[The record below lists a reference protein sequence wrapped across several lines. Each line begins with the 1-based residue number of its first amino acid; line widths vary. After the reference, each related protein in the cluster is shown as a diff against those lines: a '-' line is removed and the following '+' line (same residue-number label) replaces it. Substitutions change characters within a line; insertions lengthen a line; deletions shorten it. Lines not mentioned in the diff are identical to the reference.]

1 MINIPLLAVSQEI
14 YTIGILIGSIFVIL
28 LIMEIQIC
36 QLRFR
41 VIDLEKGCSP
51 ATDKPDDLLS
61 AEGVATTTF
70 ELSGIANINGKKVDV
85 ISEGEMISKNTRIK
99 VTGVKGNRI
108 VVKPVRQGHLKDTS
122 RDSEGRYKKHE
133 KPKE

>member
-1 MINIPLLAVSQEI
+1 MTNIPLLAVSQEI
-14 YTIGILIGSIFVIL
+14 YTIGILIGSIFVLL

-41 VIDLEKGCSP
+41 VIDSEKGHSP

-61 AEGVATTTF
+61 AEGVAITTF
-70 ELSGIANINGKKVDV
+70 ELSGIVNIKGNRVDV

-99 VTGVKGNRI
+99 VTDVKGNRI
-108 VVKPVRQGHLKDTS
+108 VVKPV
-122 RDSEGRYKKHE
+122 KHE
-133 KPKE
+133 KPKERIKDKS

>member
-1 MINIPLLAVSQEI
+1 MTNIPLLAVSQEI
-14 YTIGILIGSIFVIL
+14 YTIGILIGSIFVLL

-41 VIDLEKGCSP
+41 VIDSEKGHSP

-61 AEGVATTTF
+61 AEGVAITTF
-70 ELSGIANINGKKVDV
+70 KLSGIVNIKGNRVDV

-99 VTGVKGNRI
+99 VTDVKGNRI
-108 VVKPVRQGHLKDTS
+108 VVKPVN
-122 RDSEGRYKKHE
+122 HE
-133 KPKE
+133 KPKERIKDKS

>member
-1 MINIPLLAVSQEI
+1 MINMPLLAVSQEV
-14 YTIGILIGSIFVIL
+14 YTIGILIGAIFVIL

-41 VIDLEKGCSP
+41 VIDLEKGSSP

-70 ELSGIANINGKKVDV
+70 ELTGIANINGKKVDV

-108 VVKPVRQGHLKDTS
+108 VVKPAKT
-122 RDSEGRYKKHE
+122 
-133 KPKE
+133 

>member
-1 MINIPLLAVSQEI
+1 MTNIPLLAVSQEI
-14 YTIGILIGSIFVIL
+14 YTIGIFIVSIFVIL

-41 VIDLEKGCSP
+41 VIDSEKGGSP
-51 ATDKPDDLLS
+51 ATDKPDNFLS

-99 VTGVKGNRI
+99 VTGVKRNRI
-108 VVKPVRQGHLKDTS
+108 VVKPV
-122 RDSEGRYKKHE
+122 KHE
-133 KPKE
+133 KPKEKIKDKS

>member
-1 MINIPLLAVSQEI
+1 MTNIPLLAVSQEI

-28 LIMEIQIC
+28 LVMEIQIC
-36 QLRFR
+36 QLRFK

-108 VVKPVRQGHLKDTS
+108 VVKPV
-122 RDSEGRYKKHE
+122 KHE
-133 KPKE
+133 KPKERIKDSLK

>member
-1 MINIPLLAVSQEI
+1 MINIPLLAVSQEV
-14 YTIGILIGSIFVIL
+14 YTIGIVGVIVLAVIL

-41 VIDLEKGCSP
+41 VIDSEKGRSP
-51 ATDKPDDLLS
+51 ATDKPNDLLS
-61 AEGVATTTF
+61 AEGVTTTTF

-108 VVKPVRQGHLKDTS
+108 VVKPV
-122 RDSEGRYKKHE
+122 
-133 KPKE
+133 KPVKPVKT

>member
-1 MINIPLLAVSQEI
+1 MTNIPLLAVSQEI
-14 YTIGILIGSIFVIL
+14 YTIGVLIGAIFVIL

-41 VIDLEKGCSP
+41 VIDFEKGRSP

-61 AEGVATTTF
+61 AEGVAITTF
-70 ELSGIANINGKKVDV
+70 ELSGIVNIKGNRVDV

-99 VTGVKGNRI
+99 VTDVKGNRI
-108 VVKPVRQGHLKDTS
+108 VVKPV
-122 RDSEGRYKKHE
+122 KHE
-133 KPKE
+133 KPKERIKDKS

>member
-1 MINIPLLAVSQEI
+1 MINIPLLAVSQEV
-14 YTIGILIGSIFVIL
+14 YTIGIVGVIVLAVIL

-41 VIDLEKGCSP
+41 VIDSEKGRSP
-51 ATDKPDDLLS
+51 ATDKPNDLLS
-61 AEGVATTTF
+61 AEGVTTTTF
-70 ELSGIANINGKKVDV
+70 ELSGIANINGKKVNV

-108 VVKPVRQGHLKDTS
+108 VVKPV
-122 RDSEGRYKKHE
+122 KHE
-133 KPKE
+133 KPKVRIKDSLK

>member
-1 MINIPLLAVSQEI
+1 MINIPLLAVSQEV
-14 YTIGILIGSIFVIL
+14 YTIGIVGVIVLAVIL

-41 VIDLEKGCSP
+41 VIDSEKGHSP

-61 AEGVATTTF
+61 AEGVAITTF
-70 ELSGIANINGKKVDV
+70 ELSGIVNIKGNRVDV

-108 VVKPVRQGHLKDTS
+108 VVKPV
-122 RDSEGRYKKHE
+122 
-133 KPKE
+133 KPVKP